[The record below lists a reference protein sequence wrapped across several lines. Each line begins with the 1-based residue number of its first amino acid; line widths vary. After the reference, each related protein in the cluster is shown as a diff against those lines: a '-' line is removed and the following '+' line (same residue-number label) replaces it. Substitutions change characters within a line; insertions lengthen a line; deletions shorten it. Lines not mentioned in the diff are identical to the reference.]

1 MIQILR
7 MTAAAAAAVLVGVGL
22 AGCGSSTNGTSAL
35 PACLTSEKPTA
46 LAIGARSNSPMPTL
60 SAGVKATMNSA
71 LDAHQA
77 ITIVRIDGNPRVVF
91 SQAFNPQ
98 GNSQTQKV
106 QRDAYVANVNKI
118 LQGTGQTATDIRAQ
132 TPQADMLG
140 ALAVA
145 ASEVPPGGNVIVMD
159 SGLQTTGLL
168 NFTAGLLND
177 DPQTIVNYL
186 KSAGELPDMTG
197 QHVYFVGLGWTAP
210 PQPALDVRNRTRV
223 VQTWEKLVT
232 AAGAS
237 CVAFDP
243 SAPVL
248 QNAVPNRPLV
258 TIVTPPPPPPPPGR
272 CSVTDLGD
280 ANNVGFDFDS
290 TTFRNPAGA
299 HATLQKLAD
308 VMLRTGESVKLT
320 GATSSEG
327 SDQHNLALSSQRAD
341 AVKNVLVQMGVPS
354 SRITTAGVGSH
365 LPGRLNDRGPNGQL
379 LIGPAIQ
386 NRKVVA
392 KLTGAGCP
400 SP

>member
-7 MTAAAAAAVLVGVGL
+7 MTAAAAAAVLVGAGL
-22 AGCGSSTNGTSAL
+22 AGCSSTNKTSAV
-35 PACLTSEKPTA
+35 PSCLTPNEPVA
-46 LAIGARSNSPMPTL
+46 LAIGARSNSPMPAL
-60 SAGVKATMNSA
+60 SAGVKAVMNSA

-77 ITIVRIDGNPRVVF
+77 ITIVRLDGKPGIVF

-118 LQGTGQTATDIRAQ
+118 FQGTGQTATDIRAQ
-132 TPQADMLG
+132 TPQADVLG

-145 ASEVPPGGNVIVMD
+145 ASEVPRGGNVIVMD
-159 SGLQTTGLL
+159 SGLQTTALL

-186 KSAGELPDMTG
+186 KSSGELPDMTG

-210 PQPALDVRNRTRV
+210 PQPALDVRDRTRV
-223 VQTWEKLVT
+223 VQIWEKLVT

-237 CVAFDP
+237 CVALDP

-290 TTFRNPAGA
+290 TTFRDPAGA
-299 HATLQKLAD
+299 RATLQKLAD

-327 SDQHNLALSSQRAD
+327 SDQHNLALSLQRANAVRD
-341 AVKNVLVQMGVPS
+341 ALVQIGVPS

-379 LIGPAIQ
+379 LISPAIQ

-400 SP
+400 S